1 MKIFRF
7 RKPAPEPPTARRVQE
22 LEIITSRLIRLGF
35 AGDYHAAFHGK
46 GIEFS
51 QVREYQPG
59 DDIRTIDWNVTARTG
74 SPHVKQF
81 IEERDLT
88 VLLALDCSASMR
100 FGSLDRRKI
109 DLASELAAVLA
120 FSAAQNA
127 DRVGLLVFSSRMHS
141 FIPPKRGRNH
151 VQSLVRSAILAGK
164 QVGGT
169 TDLSGA
175 VQFLQRVAVKRSV
188 IIFISDFLDVPV
200 QKPFSRLSQKH
211 DVIALSV
218 GDPREQS
225 FPSGGLIRL
234 RDSEN
239 GRDRLVALK
248 NSDVA
253 RLTGN
258 HQSRLVNEFRKSGV
272 DWVSLSTAVPYDRT
286 LVRFF
291 HKRISRP

>member
-1 MKIFRF
+1 
-7 RKPAPEPPTARRVQE
+7 
-22 LEIITSRLIRLGF
+22 
-35 AGDYHAAFHGK
+35 
-46 GIEFS
+46 
-51 QVREYQPG
+51 
-59 DDIRTIDWNVTARTG
+59 
-74 SPHVKQF
+74 
-81 IEERDLT
+81 
-88 VLLALDCSASMR
+88 
-100 FGSLDRRKI
+100 
-109 DLASELAAVLA
+109 
-120 FSAAQNA
+120 
-127 DRVGLLVFSSRMHS
+127 
-141 FIPPKRGRNH
+141 
-151 VQSLVRSAILAGK
+151 
-164 QVGGT
+164 
-169 TDLSGA
+169 
-175 VQFLQRVAVKRSV
+175 VAVKRSV